1 MRVLVDTNVLLDL
14 LLEREAFVK
23 EATTLME
30 MIELGQVVGY
40 ISATTITNVFYIVR
54 KSQGEHAA
62 KQSVSRILTGLQ
74 ICPVDRSILEQAVS
88 LNFKD
93 FEDAVQFACAI
104 FQGLE
109 AIVTRDA
116 QGFTGASL
124 PILSV
129 HELCARLR

>member
-14 LLEREAFVK
+14 LLEREAFVE

-40 ISATTITNVFYIVR
+40 LSATTITNIFYIVR
-54 KSQGEHAA
+54 KSRGENAA
-62 KQSVSRILTGLQ
+62 KQAVSRILAGLQ

-93 FEDAVQFACAI
+93 FEDAVQVACAI

-116 QGFTGASL
+116 QGFTRASL

-129 HELCARLR
+129 NELCDRLR